1 MIQHESLNVYGEPL
15 KPCST
20 DPMTG
25 FFRDGCCNTSPEDM
39 GIHTVCVQ
47 LTDEFLQFSKQ
58 QGNDLST
65 PNPQFDFPGLQ
76 AGDCWCLCATRW
88 LQAYKTGKAP
98 KVYTRS
104 THFRTMEVVDIKILK
119 AHALDVQ

>member
-1 MIQHESLNVYGEPL
+1 MKKYESLNVYGEQL
-15 KPCST
+15 EPCSE
-20 DPMTG
+20 DPVTG
-25 FFRDGCCNTSPEDM
+25 FFRDGCCNTSQEDM

-58 QGNDLST
+58 QGNDLTT
-65 PNPQFDFPGLQ
+65 PNPQFDFPGLK
-76 AGDCWCLCATRW
+76 AGDRWCLCATRW
-88 LQAYKTGKAP
+88 LHAYKAGKAP

>member
-47 LTDEFLQFSKQ
+47 LTDEFLQFSNQ
-58 QGNDLST
+58 QGNDLSA

-76 AGDCWCLCATRW
+76 AGDRWCLCATRW
-88 LQAYKTGKAP
+88 LQAYKACKAP

>member
-1 MIQHESLNVYGEPL
+1 MTKYESLNVYGEPL
-15 KPCST
+15 EPCSE
-20 DPMTG
+20 DPVTG
-25 FFRDGCCNTSPEDM
+25 FFRDGCCNTSQEDM

-58 QGNDLST
+58 QGNDLTT
-65 PNPQFDFPGLQ
+65 PNPQFDFPGLK
-76 AGDCWCLCATRW
+76 AGDRWCLCATRW
-88 LQAYKTGKAP
+88 LHAYKAGKAP

-119 AHALDVQ
+119 EFDLDVQ

>member
-1 MIQHESLNVYGEPL
+1 MKHESLNVYGEPL

-76 AGDCWCLCATRW
+76 AGDRWCLCATRW
-88 LQAYKTGKAP
+88 LQAYKAGKAP

-119 AHALDVQ
+119 SHALDVQ

>member
-1 MIQHESLNVYGEPL
+1 MKHESLNVYGEPL
-15 KPCST
+15 APCST

-39 GIHTVCVQ
+39 GNHTVCVQ

-76 AGDCWCLCATRW
+76 AGDRWCLCATRW
-88 LQAYKTGKAP
+88 LQAYKAGKAP

>member
-47 LTDEFLQFSKQ
+47 LTDVFLQFSKQ

-76 AGDCWCLCATRW
+76 AGDRWCLCATRW
-88 LQAYKTGKAP
+88 LQAYKAGKAP